1 MIYLDNAS
9 TTNYK
14 PQRVIDAVV
23 ECLTKY
29 PFNPHRGGKV
39 SLELQQKMQNVRQKL
54 ALLCNNP
61 SAQVVFT
68 SGCTEAL
75 NLAILGCARRG
86 HIILSATEHNSVLRP
101 VMQLKTKGI
110 VDFSVV
116 QPDHTGQITVE
127 SLQKALR
134 KDTYMLIINQASNVT
149 GTAQNLRDIG
159 AFAQANNLLFLC
171 DCAQSMGYFPTDMVK
186 NNIDLLA
193 IAGHKGLHAMQGVG
207 ALIFNNRAIPRPI
220 KFGGTGTESHN
231 LSQPTTLPDGL
242 ESGTPAAANIL
253 SLGAGID
260 WWLDTYKQSAENISY
275 CQRLLLDGLQAIPN
289 VKLYSTANKSGIVAF
304 NVGEMDSNVVCDHLA
319 DKYNVITRGGLHC
332 APLMHQ
338 YLGTTNQGIVRASV
352 SCVTTKQEC
361 FALLNAVQSLIKNIQ

>member
-101 VMQLKTKGI
+101 VMQLKNKGI

-149 GTAQNLRDIG
+149 GTVQNLQDIG
-159 AFAQANNLLFLC
+159 AFARSNNLLFLC

-242 ESGTPAAANIL
+242 ESGTPASANIL

-275 CQRLLLDGLQAIPN
+275 CQRLLLDGLQAIPH

-304 NVGEMDSNVVCDHLA
+304 NVGEMDSNVVCDHLT

-361 FALLNAVQSLIKNIQ
+361 FALLNAVQNLVKMA

>member
-14 PQRVIDAVV
+14 PQRVIDVVV

-39 SLELQQKMQNVRQKL
+39 SLELQQKIQDVRQKL

-61 SAQVVFT
+61 TAQVVFT

-75 NLAILGCARRG
+75 NLAILGCAKRG

-101 VMQLKTKGI
+101 VMQLKNKGI

-159 AFAQANNLLFLC
+159 AFSRANNLLFLC

-242 ESGTPAAANIL
+242 ESGTPASANIL

-260 WWLDTYKQSAENISY
+260 WWLDTYKQSAENIAY
-275 CQRLLLDGLQAIPN
+275 CQRLLLDGLQDIPN

-304 NVGEMDSNVVCDHLA
+304 NVGKMDSNIVCDHLA

-338 YLGTTNQGIVRASV
+338 YLGATNQGIVRASV

-361 FALLNAVQSLIKNIQ
+361 FALLNAVQNLVKMA

>member
-14 PQRVIDAVV
+14 PPEVVNAVV

-39 SLELQQKMQNVRQKL
+39 SLELQQKLLQTRQKL
-54 ALLCNNP
+54 QLLYNNP
-61 SAQVVFT
+61 NGHVVFT

-75 NLAILGCARRG
+75 NLAILGCARKG
-86 HIILSATEHNSVLRP
+86 HIIVTATEHNSVLRP

-110 VDFSVV
+110 VDFSIV
-116 QPDHTGQITVE
+116 QPDHNGQITVE
-127 SLQKALR
+127 SLQKELR
-134 KDTYMLIINQASNVT
+134 KDTYMLIVNQASNVT
-149 GTAQNLRDIG
+149 GKAQNLQEIG
-159 AFAQANNLLFLC
+159 AFARANNLLFLC
-171 DCAQSMGYFPTDMVK
+171 DCAQSMGYFATDMVK

-207 ALIFNNRAIPRPI
+207 ALIFNNRATPRPI

-242 ESGTPAAANIL
+242 ESGTPASANIL

-260 WWLDTYKQSAENISY
+260 WWLDTHKQSAENISY
-275 CQRLLLDGLQAIPN
+275 CQKLLLDGLKIIPH
-289 VKLYSTANKSGIVAF
+289 VKVYSNPNKSGIVAF
-304 NVGEMDSNVVCDHLA
+304 NVGEVDSNIVADYLA
-319 DKYNVITRGGLHC
+319 DQHNIITRGGLHC

-361 FALLNAVQSLIKNIQ
+361 FALLNAVQSLVKME

>member
-101 VMQLKTKGI
+101 VVQLKNKGI

-159 AFAQANNLLFLC
+159 AFARSNNLLFLC

-242 ESGTPAAANIL
+242 ESGTPASANIL

-352 SCVTTKQEC
+352 SCVTTKQDC
-361 FALLNAVQSLIKNIQ
+361 FALLNAIQNLVKMA

>member
-61 SAQVVFT
+61 GAQVVFT

-101 VMQLKTKGI
+101 VMQLKNKGI

-149 GTAQNLRDIG
+149 GMAQNLRDIG
-159 AFAQANNLLFLC
+159 AFARSNNLLFLC

-207 ALIFNNRAIPRPI
+207 ALIFNNRTIPRPI

-242 ESGTPAAANIL
+242 ESGTPASANIL

-260 WWLDTYKQSAENISY
+260 WWLDTYKQSAENVAY

-352 SCVTTKQEC
+352 SCVTTKQDC
-361 FALLNAVQSLIKNIQ
+361 FALLNAIQNLVKMA